1 MVSFLS
7 DSYREVTVDFLLY
20 VIADSILK
28 QLEDLK
34 VALQLL
40 LACVC

>member
-7 DSYREVTVDFLLY
+7 DSYREVTVDTPLY

-28 QLEDLK
+28 LDVK
-34 VALQLL
+34 P
-40 LACVC
+40 